1 MSNGHGPVHG
11 SGKKKP
17 RPVDENYDLSAEEV
31 VAPELR
37 ILKNWLPAANP
48 TDGQP
53 YQESKAQRSAPRK
66 PPGRVYPR
74 AIDSESGDF

>member
-1 MSNGHGPVHG
+1 MSKEQEPGRGI
-11 SGKKKP
+11 GKKRT
-17 RPVDENYDLSAEEV
+17 RPVDGNYDLSNEEL
-31 VAPELR
+31 VAPELT

-53 YQESKAQRSAPRK
+53 YRETRAQRSAPSK
-66 PPGRVYPR
+66 PPGRIYPR